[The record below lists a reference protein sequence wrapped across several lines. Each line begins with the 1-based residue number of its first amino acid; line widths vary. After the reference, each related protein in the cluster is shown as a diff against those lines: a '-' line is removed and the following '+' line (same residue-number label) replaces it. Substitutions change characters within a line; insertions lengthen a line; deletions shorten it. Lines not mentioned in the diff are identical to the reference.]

1 MRNIPTQQ
9 EVIDLLKTSK
19 VDANGHLFITL
30 ELYNNYYLWFL
41 GTLKQK
47 NKRDFTEMKWNRPT
61 MFESTLCNLIGGSY
75 QSVNGFTPISTVCI
89 ELLDGSYDYV
99 NV

>member
-1 MRNIPTQQ
+1 MKKITQQ

-19 VDANGHLFITL
+19 VDENGHLFITL

-47 NKRDFTEMKWNRPT
+47 NRRDFLEMKWNHPT
-61 MFESTLCNLIGGSY
+61 KFQSTLCNFIGGSY
-75 QSVNGFTPISTVCI
+75 QSVNDFTPISTVCI